1 MVEPLRRELPAVGLA
16 HAVDSFAVA
25 PSWEAK
31 GPRRTRRDHA
41 ERGVMQGHQDS
52 ILIDAYRIS
61 TATAVRCFSW
71 FLKRKKLRIGR
82 RFDHVFYSPQVT
94 VLACEY
100 LHHLRGEG
108 PSDHSAL
115 ELDFD
120 I

>member
-1 MVEPLRRELPAVGLA
+1 M
-16 HAVDSFAVA
+16 
-25 PSWEAK
+25 
-31 GPRRTRRDHA
+31 
-41 ERGVMQGHQDS
+41 
-52 ILIDAYRIS
+52 
-61 TATAVRCFSW
+61 FSW
-71 FLKRKKLRIGR
+71 FLKRKELRIGR

-108 PSDHSAL
+108 LSDHSAL